1 MSDATDNR
9 FYREKTSQAK
19 ADDLVEK
26 LRAGF
31 FLREESA
38 AEIERLRAQLAAAE
52 ADGRESNRLAAEN
65 FKRAK
70 TAEAQ
75 LSLARKALEPFA
87 NCVFNDNGDVTVSTS
102 NLQIDDYYK
111 AYRFLRSLH
120 PNGEGNAG

>member
-1 MSDATDNR
+1 MTTIEINPYANEPPMIDT
-9 FYREKTSQAK
+9 QAK
-19 ADDLVEK
+19 ADDLVER

-52 ADGRESNRLAAEN
+52 AKSDVLLQYQRAE
-65 FKRAK
+65 A
-70 TAEAQ
+70 AEAQ
-75 LSLARKALEPFA
+75 LASARKALEPFA